1 MPEANERSMKLLQY
15 LNEAYG
21 KEQELE
27 TALTAHIQMA
37 ERDANKKRLQQ
48 HLKETKDHS
57 RQLKRRMKALG
68 GQPAIVETAVGK
80 VMATAKGPVHALRG
94 TGIEEKQ
101 LKNAKTE
108 YSEEAEEIATYTAIE
123 ALAEAVGD
131 RDTAKVARAIRRDE
145 ERMAKYLEGLIP
157 QLAKAVAR
165 AEVPSDQ
172 RPTTG
177 SRRRSSSS
185 RRRTSSSNGS
195 RTKPKASSRSGSRTR
210 ARSTNGSRSSSNGS
224 RWGSRSRSRSGSR
237 S

>member
-37 ERDANKKRLQQ
+37 ERDAYKKRLQQ

-68 GQPAIVETAVGK
+68 GQPPIVGTAVGK

-94 TGIEEKQ
+94 TGVEEKQ

-195 RTKPKASSRSGSRTR
+195 RAKPKASSRSGSRTR

-224 RWGSRSRSRSGSR
+224 RSGSRSRSRSGSR